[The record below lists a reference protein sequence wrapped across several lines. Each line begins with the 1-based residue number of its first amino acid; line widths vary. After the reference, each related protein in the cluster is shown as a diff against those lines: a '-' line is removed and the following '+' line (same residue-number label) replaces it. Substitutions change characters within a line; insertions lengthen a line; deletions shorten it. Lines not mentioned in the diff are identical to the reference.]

1 MLETICNLLNIG
13 SSEDEE
19 KMPSTNY
26 AACKHSA
33 TLKVTDEAV
42 LSMLRGL
49 AQYCESGTYPQISWG
64 GTKVNHWLAARK
76 HATFRFTK
84 PDDREFFIKEATR
97 LLPAETWELT
107 RTSDHDPA
115 TPQRR

>member
-107 RTSDHDPA
+107 RTSG
-115 TPQRR
+115 